1 MLKVSKTNSESKFK
15 HFKDD
20 NEFCQFAID
29 PNLVINTDRCVIDG
43 KNIASYDF
51 KFTDS
56 YNKAIE
62 DGTLFVIDDKKSLI
76 NKRGAVTIKL
86 ITKPIEN
93 LYVNYD

>member
-1 MLKVSKTNSESKFK
+1 MLKVSKTNSKRKFQ

-29 PNLVINTDRCVIDG
+29 PTLVINTDRCVIDG

-51 KFTDS
+51 KFTDY
-56 YNKAIE
+56 YNKAVS

-76 NKRGAVTIKL
+76 NKRGSVTIKL

-93 LYVNYD
+93 LYVDYD

>member
-43 KNIASYDF
+43 KNISSYDF

-93 LYVNYD
+93 LNVDYD